1 MQSEQETAQRAEM
14 LLHVDAPSAPSVSDE
29 SIENENVVG
38 ENAGDES
45 VVDESVVDESVG
57 DGNVG
62 NGRVGEEP
70 TGSAPQDLSMDEIL
84 REVDRT
90 RGEEGPPVAERLT
103 GAATHERHA
112 AVLAG
117 LPYQAFER
125 VRDVLDVSVDD
136 LAQVIGSSERTMRRR
151 KDSGRLSR
159 SESDALVR
167 IAVAI
172 ERATRALG
180 TTRGVRWLT
189 TPHPLLSGERALD
202 LLSTSAGASVVGD
215 MLGGIEYGMPV

>member
-1 MQSEQETAQRAEM
+1 MQSEQETAKRAEM
-14 LLHVDAPSAPSVSDE
+14 LLHVDAPPAPGVDDE
-29 SIENENVVG
+29 GVDNERVG
-38 ENAGDES
+38 DQ
-45 VVDESVVDESVG
+45 SVG

-84 REVDRT
+84 RDVDRT
-90 RGEEGPPVAERLT
+90 LGEEGPPVAEQLT

-117 LPYQAFER
+117 MPYQAFER
-125 VRDVLDVSVDD
+125 VRDVLNVSVDD
-136 LAQVIGSSERTMRRR
+136 LAHVVGSSERTMRRR
-151 KDSGRLSR
+151 KGSGRLST

-180 TTRGVRWLT
+180 DERGVRWLT
-189 TPHPLLSGERALD
+189 TPHPLLHGERALD

-215 MLGGIEYGMPV
+215 MLGGIEHGMPV

>member
-1 MQSEQETAQRAEM
+1 MQSEQETAERAEM
-14 LLHVDAPSAPSVSDE
+14 LLHVDAPPASSIDDE
-29 SIENENVVG
+29 G
-38 ENAGDES
+38 GDN
-45 VVDESVVDESVG
+45 ESVG
-57 DGNVG
+57 DQSVG
-62 NGRVGEEP
+62 NGQVGDEP
-70 TGSAPQDLSMDEIL
+70 PGSAPQDLSMDEIL

-90 RGEEGPPVAERLT
+90 RGEEGPPVAEQIT
-103 GAATHERHA
+103 GTATHERHA

-136 LAQVIGSSERTMRRR
+136 LAHVVGSSERTMRRR
-151 KDSGRLSR
+151 KESGRLTTR
-159 SESDALVR
+159 ESDALVR

-172 ERATRALG
+172 ERATRVLG

-189 TPHPLLSGERALD
+189 TPHPLLRGERSLD
-202 LLSTSAGASVVGD
+202 LLSTSAGASVVDD